1 MRAGVTSITCAYSKH
16 GAPACYLAQPATWSL
31 TTYYSRP
38 GQHHTRHAA
47 AGPAGTAPAGPG
59 AG

>member
-1 MRAGVTSITCAYSKH
+1 MSAPTPTVQSRAH